1 MGFDQH
7 DPRPII
13 QPAKKTTKVNI
24 SMVAG
29 VLIFFVLGIAA
40 ILWMRANHVWHGG

>member
-24 SMVAG
+24 SLVAG
-29 VLIFFVLGIAA
+29 VLVFFIVGLAA
-40 ILWMRANHVWHGG
+40 LLWFRSKHG